1 MKKDH
6 ANMPGMDP
14 NMPGMGDQAKK
25 PEQGKTAAA
34 PQKTPESTK
43 PSAPASPG
51 KGTARKP

>member
-1 MKKDH
+1 MNKDH
-6 ANMPGMDP
+6 ANIPGMDP

-43 PSAPASPG
+43 PSAPAASG
-51 KGTARKP
+51 KGTAGKP